1 VTILQITNP
10 ATGQITN
17 EVSEDTPTSLASK
30 WEKAQAAQKRWRLT
44 PMKERL
50 DYAVRFKTLLLLE
63 LETLAQ
69 DLTRETGK
77 PISQAR
83 SEIKSVT
90 SRIDFFVEH
99 VAPTLATQTV
109 SKNGAQ
115 VEEKV
120 EYAPLGVVANISA
133 WNYPYFVGLNVLIP
147 ALLAGNAVI
156 YKPSE
161 YATLSG
167 LNIVRLLIKAGF
179 PENVIVPVVGGAQV
193 GEALLLL
200 PFDGL
205 FFTGSYKT
213 GQAILDKLGSRMMR
227 LQLELGGKDGIY
239 VCEDARLDVAV
250 ASIADGAFFNTGQGC
265 CSVERV
271 FIHEAIYD
279 AFKQAFVKE
288 VASFKLGDPT
298 SEDTYIGALT
308 RPQHLDF
315 LKGQVDDAVRKG
327 HKVLLGGHRVDRP
340 GSFFAPTVVEC
351 ESNNCAVM
359 SDESFGPIVAL
370 QRVRGDEDAL
380 RKLNN
385 TNYGLTAGIYTKSKE
400 RAMAILREVDVG
412 SAYWN
417 CCDRVSPYLPWGGR
431 KASGVGVTLG
441 VDGIRSFAV
450 PKAWHLKNPAC

>member
-17 EVSEDTPTSLASK
+17 EISEDTPTSLASK

-205 FFTGSYKT
+205 FFTGST
-213 GQAILDKLGSRMMR
+213 KLGR
-227 LQLELGGKDGIY
+227 
-239 VCEDARLDVAV
+239 
-250 ASIADGAFFNTGQGC
+250 
-265 CSVERV
+265 
-271 FIHEAIYD
+271 
-279 AFKQAFVKE
+279 
-288 VASFKLGDPT
+288 
-298 SEDTYIGALT
+298 
-308 RPQHLDF
+308 
-315 LKGQVDDAVRKG
+315 
-327 HKVLLGGHRVDRP
+327 
-340 GSFFAPTVVEC
+340 
-351 ESNNCAVM
+351 
-359 SDESFGPIVAL
+359 
-370 QRVRGDEDAL
+370 
-380 RKLNN
+380 
-385 TNYGLTAGIYTKSKE
+385 
-400 RAMAILREVDVG
+400 
-412 SAYWN
+412 
-417 CCDRVSPYLPWGGR
+417 
-431 KASGVGVTLG
+431 
-441 VDGIRSFAV
+441 RS
-450 PKAWHLKNPAC
+450 